1 MLKDPYQWFQ
11 AKVAV
16 TCTTSVYWIQNV
28 KSSSWNV
35 FPRMSNIGAPVWHI
49 QRRNAIQKCRHNK
62 RRLRFHIWRSCETFI
77 HVPVNKTFVGI
88 PLNTPFLLPL
98 TPFQL
103 YQCQG
108 ALFGVTHEEARKIL
122 KILTQN
128 LAETVVFVNQ
138 CHFESCW
145 GDYIQFLS

>member
-1 MLKDPYQWFQ
+1 MCFHGCLILGHLTHPEAECDTEMPSQY
-11 AKVAV
+11 
-16 TCTTSVYWIQNV
+16 
-28 KSSSWNV
+28 
-35 FPRMSNIGAPVWHI
+35 
-49 QRRNAIQKCRHNK
+49 
-62 RRLRFHIWRSCETFI
+62 RRLRFHIWWNCETFI
-77 HVPVNKTFVGI
+77 HVPVKNTFVGI

-128 LAETVVFVNQ
+128 LA
-138 CHFESCW
+138 
-145 GDYIQFLS
+145 